1 MEKFKLQVAER
12 LAPLMQKTP
21 QEVRALMEAP
31 PNPAWGD
38 IAIPCFFLAKVLRKA
53 PPAIADELAAKAEL
67 PGLASKVEAMGGY
80 LNVTL
85 DSILVAKDILSGI
98 LETGASYAYTNAGAD
113 KGIVI
118 DFSSPNIAKPFGI
131 GHLRTTVIGNSL
143 SRIFKELGY
152 NVVRVN
158 HLGDWGTQ
166 FGKLI
171 VAYQLFANG
180 DPLIYDPIG
189 TLYRIYVEYHKEA
202 EARPELE
209 DEARA
214 WFKRLEDGD
223 AEAKRYWNL
232 FVEVSLKDY
241 KRVYDLLDIEFDAY
255 MGESFYEPLLNPTVQ
270 EIEDKGLTQVS
281 DGAVIVDLEPYGMP
295 PCLLRKT
302 DGSTLYATRDLA
314 AALYRE
320 RTYRPEQ
327 MLYVVGQEQTL
338 HFKQVKQVLE
348 LMQEPAGEKLV
359 HVSFGLFRFPEGRMS
374 TRRGKTIFLE
384 DVLNKSI
391 EMAAEIINQKNPEL
405 DDREQVARQVGVGAI
420 VFGDLKNGRIKD
432 VAFDWEEILNFDGE
446 TGPYVQYTHA
456 RACSV
461 LRKAGGSVAN
471 LSNESVLTDEF
482 ALPLIKLLG
491 EFPQV
496 IERAALQYEPSV
508 LSRYVLDVAQ
518 GFNRFYHNC
527 RIIGQEVSV
536 MQARLALVKG
546 TQQILERSMYL
557 LGIAAPEKM

>member
-12 LAPLMQKTP
+12 LAPLMQKSP
-21 QEVRALMEAP
+21 QEVRELMEVP

-38 IAIPCFFLAKVLRKA
+38 IAIPCFPLAKVLRKA
-53 PPAIADELAAKAEL
+53 PPVIANELAAQADL
-67 PGLASKVEAMGGY
+67 GGVAAKVEAMGGY

-85 DSILVAKDILSGI
+85 DKCLVAQDIISGV
-98 LETGASYAYTNAGAD
+98 LAEGSTYGYTHVGRD
-113 KGIVI
+113 KTIVI

-171 VAYQLFANG
+171 VAYQLFANN
-180 DPLIYDPIG
+180 DPLVDDPIG
-189 TLYRIYVEYHKEA
+189 TLFRIYVEFHKAA
-202 EARPELE
+202 EEKPELE

-223 AEAKRYWNL
+223 VEAKRYWDL
-232 FVEVSLKDY
+232 FVQVSLKDY
-241 KRVYDLLDIEFDAY
+241 KRVYELLDIEFDAW
-255 MGESFYEPLLNPTVQ
+255 MGESFYEPLLSPTVK
-270 EIEDKGLTQVS
+270 EIEDKGLTQLS
-281 DGAVIVDLEPYGMP
+281 DGAVIVDLEQYGMP
-295 PCLLRKT
+295 PCLLRKS

-320 RTYRPEQ
+320 RTYHPEQ
-327 MLYVVGQEQTL
+327 LIYVVGQEQTL

-348 LMQEPAGEKLV
+348 LMGEPAGNKLM
-359 HVSFGLFRFPEGRMS
+359 HVPFGLIRFPEGRMS
-374 TRRGKTIFLE
+374 TRRGKIIFLE

-391 EMAAEIINQKNPEL
+391 EMATEVINQKNPEL
-405 DDREQVARQVGVGAI
+405 ENRDEIARQIGIGAI

-446 TGPYVQYTHA
+446 TGPYAQYTHA

-461 LRKAGGSVAN
+461 LRKAGADVTLEN
-471 LSNESVLTDEF
+471 PEVLTDEF

-496 IERAALQYEPSV
+496 IERAAAQYEPSV
-508 LSRYVLDVAQ
+508 ISRYVLDVAQ

-527 RIIGQEVSV
+527 RIIGQEGNV
-536 MQARLALVKG
+536 MQARLALVKA
-546 TQQILERSMYL
+546 TQLILARAMYL
-557 LGIAAPEKM
+557 LGLSAPEKM